1 MTLPKFSN
9 TAALRQSYQAQFGGL
24 NHTKGA
30 TDGDIYDMRN
40 MTSDHYPVL
49 SPRGRRRTVASFDT
63 IYGLYC
69 YGEYTFIAAEKN
81 GDCGLYING
90 EKVMA
95 LEPSEKQMEVCN
107 KKLII
112 FPDKVYYDLNALD
125 AKGVAADKNAL
136 PADGNIYGDVYIVEN
151 VTAYDTRVIFYWDGL
166 SWEKLGAECGSMVA
180 KLGPYPV
187 DFESG
192 ELYGAN
198 AKNNSLRIFN
208 VTDLKIATMFRV
220 GDAVTISGAT
230 EIPSNNKTAVIREI
244 DKTLLRFYPDT
255 FSTKPDYYTYKLP
268 EELLLPKVDGTTTQ
282 VLRYYCFYHEAQQ
295 VCFRPPSKGIPK
307 DYTLEWTVGAETMS
321 FYAPNSTEA
330 EGTVSVEVYNS
341 QDGYYGSIVKEFDFL
356 AVYKESQR
364 EQSITIERVI
374 PDFDFILSVNNRLW
388 GAKGDTIWGSKLGD
402 PLNWNYFDGIAID
415 SYSVELGTAGDVTG
429 IANYNGYPT
438 FFKEDGIYKLYG
450 AYPSA
455 YQVYATATNGVK
467 KGCGKSIAK
476 IGDALFYVS
485 KAGVMMYGGG
495 IPSYIGNELGV
506 RIGTAVGGTDGRKY
520 YLCADGLLYV
530 FDSYMNLWH
539 IEDDIN
545 ATAMSYGQEL
555 LCGADGE
562 VFTLGYTD
570 APDEEDIDWLVQF
583 ADAVVGSPNKK
594 GVEKVLVRADCS
606 GGGYCDVFISFDGG
620 EYEKM
625 RRIDKDT
632 KASTILPIV
641 LKRGDYFSLK
651 IVGHGDVDIYS
662 LSYSYYHGTEL

>member
-1 MTLPKFSN
+1 MGLPKFSN

-49 SPRGRRRTVASFDT
+49 SPRGRRRTVATYDT

-69 YGEYTFIAAEKN
+69 YGEHTFIAAEKN

-90 EKVMA
+90 DKVMA
-95 LEPSEKQMEVCN
+95 LDPSEKQMEVCN
-107 KKLII
+107 RKLII

-125 AKGVAADKNAL
+125 AKGVVADKNAL
-136 PADGNIYGDVYIVEN
+136 PADGNSYGEVYIVEN
-151 VTAYDTRVIFYWDGL
+151 IIGADHYYWNNTE
-166 SWEKLGAECGSMVA
+166 WVKLGAVSENMEAVLANVPAEFG
-180 KLGPYPV
+180 
-187 DFESG
+187 SG
-192 ELYGAN
+192 ELYGA
-198 AKNNSLRIFN
+198 AVENNEIRIKD
-208 VTDLKIATMFRV
+208 TDLSRFRV
-220 GDAVTISGAT
+220 GDAVTISGCVKVPA
-230 EIPSNNKTAVIREI
+230 NNKTAIIREI
-244 DKTLLRFYPDT
+244 HGDRLEFSAEAFASEQEYYLYTNDKALDKTRLLSVVHPPPDPVT
-255 FSTKPDYYTYKLP
+255 YEQHTIYYGFNYRAQEILFVLPVEQLSAGHTIEWLVGDTKVQIYAPDATEPTYIVELGDPESEQYTKVSKLP
-268 EELLLPKVDGTTTQ
+268 
-282 VLRYYCFYHEAQQ
+282 FEA
-295 VCFRPPSKGIPK
+295 VTARK
-307 DYTLEWTVGAETMS
+307 T
-321 FYAPNSTEA
+321 NEA
-330 EGTVSVEVYNS
+330 
-341 QDGYYGSIVKEFDFL
+341 
-356 AVYKESQR
+356 
-364 EQSITIERVI
+364 SITLTRLS

-388 GAKGDTIWGSKLGD
+388 GAKGDTVWGSKLGD

-415 SYSVELGTAGDVTG
+415 SYSVELGTAGDITG

-506 RIGTAVGGTDGRKY
+506 RIGAAVGGTDGRKY

-530 FDSYMNLWH
+530 FDTYMNLWH
-539 IEDDIN
+539 IEDNIN
-545 ATAMSYGQEL
+545 VTAMSYGQEL

-562 VFTLGYTD
+562 VFNLGYTD
-570 APDEEDIDWLVQF
+570 APDEEDVDWLVQF

-620 EYEKM
+620 KYEVI

-641 LKRGDYFSLK
+641 LKRGDYFSLML
-651 IVGHGDVDIYS
+651 VGHGDVDIYS
-662 LSYSYYHGTEL
+662 ISYSYYHGSEL